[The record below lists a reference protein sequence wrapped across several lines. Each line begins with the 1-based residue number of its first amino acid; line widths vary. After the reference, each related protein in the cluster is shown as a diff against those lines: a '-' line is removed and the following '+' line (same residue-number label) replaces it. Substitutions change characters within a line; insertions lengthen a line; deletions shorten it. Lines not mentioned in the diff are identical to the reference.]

1 MIKFFTAILVFINF
15 SFASNINQSHI
26 CNKDEITIFSFKM
39 QKSNKSV
46 AICQSKLDENSYIV
60 YRYGTIDNI
69 ELEYPKNK
77 QNSWKNFQYNY
88 YFRAGMAN
96 ASLDLNNLIFNNG
109 PWTYTIYE
117 EYAEDDNIV
126 GVRLKN
132 NETKKKY
139 DLKGDI
145 NKIKGSL
152 SKLRDTKI
160 TQGSM

>member
-1 MIKFFTAILVFINF
+1 
-15 SFASNINQSHI
+15 
-26 CNKDEITIFSFKM
+26 
-39 QKSNKSV
+39 
-46 AICQSKLDENSYIV
+46 
-60 YRYGTIDNI
+60 
-69 ELEYPKNK
+69 
-77 QNSWKNFQYNY
+77 
-88 YFRAGMAN
+88 MAN

-126 GVRLKN
+126 GIRLEN
-132 NETKKKY
+132 NETKKQY

-160 TQGSM
+160 KQGSM